1 MPGVLETV
9 RNRLRQSTSHDSSGP
24 LGLGLINSSGG
35 ILSAGGSGIVGS
47 FRAGVATSPLLNP
60 PEAAASAV
68 QKWASSGSP
77 RTSALGAE
85 VPGLPD
91 VLGLNPLIYRD
102 QRRVRLAATPGQP
115 ARPGVWAPQDS
126 TPGTFEKSDRRA
138 TGSNSPTGGVDD
150 RSFAIKVTA
159 NGESYAVSAPT
170 YSPAA
175 PPGLSYR

>member
-1 MPGVLETV
+1 MPGILETV
-9 RNRLRQSTSHDSSGP
+9 RNRLRQSTAHDTSGP
-24 LGLGLINSSGG
+24 LGLGLLGPSGG

-47 FRAGVATSPLLNP
+47 FRAGLATSPLLNP

-68 QKWASSGSP
+68 QKWNSSGSP

-85 VPGLPD
+85 VPLPD
-91 VLGLNPLIYRD
+91 VLGPNPLIYRD

-150 RSFAIKVTA
+150 RSFATKVVA
-159 NGESYAVSAPT
+159 NGEAYAVSSPT

-175 PPGLSYR
+175 PPGLAYR